1 MSASGIKLQAPNGKN
16 DGSVNNV
23 RYFEC
28 EPRHGLFTR
37 RSFLKPFW
45 EIPATTVARRISG
58 ASVGPMSSPIPEG
71 STGALQMGDRVQV
84 SGSRVGTV
92 RFIGPTDFA
101 AGEWVGIELDE
112 PLGKND
118 GTVMGRRLAERQ
130 VKDLLAVPV
139 CTPWRGFSSI
149 QSVVKEKEAHIEQL
163 MQEFEME
170 RTELAKV
177 TTEREMFEMEATGQ
191 RSLIGKLQSQ
201 IEELQAAAIHLS
213 EENCRLKERVHEE
226 VKKSEE
232 LQFRLEEESI
242 EKTTL
247 ENQKSDVEE
256 RIFELEEALAAAKE
270 TNERME
276 CQLNEKKALSSPP
289 PKTIETG
296 NSSDEGA
303 RLAAAEARIAELVAT
318 LVKLQEEQL
327 SEARYADLLQ
337 CFEPISDEFADAKE
351 QMSTKDTE
359 IEQLQAQLS
368 SVQASLLKA
377 EQELA
382 EKASTDDRTGEKLNV
397 ARAAEE
403 ELTSALSQQKVL
415 LSAEEE
421 RSKSEEVNALVI
433 QLAQAEGKLVT
444 MGTKVAEL
452 EKQIVEL
459 EEERAELTDAQ
470 KVNTSLLLQS
480 LHPDALL
487 NELETRIAKEKENA
501 SGESDK
507 WAKRLLGLAEEFR
520 KLKGLEREPDEA
532 TAKALQQMSIKLL
545 EAEAELAQK
554 ESTSMAQVAALTE
567 AQLNLQKAQDASPV
581 QALVTEALRKRL
593 EVLEAERCQLATAL
607 SERQQ
612 EVLLLQKTVNERG
625 AETETYAQN
634 VARLENELNAIV
646 VERDRKLNELKTAIN
661 SKDGSELTD
670 EELLQRVAHLRLHN
684 EELERQ
690 CAASEARVKSL
701 TSQHSQVEKEY
712 QDLKKSTTSMSMV
725 RALDVECFHHDLDC
739 VEAVKSPMVDLVKA
753 GPNAMPFEAACS
765 FIHLPKNLDKL
776 HISEV
781 GNVPLLTVC
790 EVELG
795 CLLKHEMELRVV
807 DERVSAMQ
815 RALDEANYRI
825 ELAER
830 SSATALQQLE
840 SKNLEL
846 QSLQERLLKLA
857 KDHEDFQDKQMQ
869 LVTNLET
876 EKRICMERMRRAEKK
891 VERFEKESQSKSS
904 QNPASPPSVSNGR
917 GTPRTP
923 TSGST
928 AYDSYDNQV
937 NFLNSI
943 IIDLHAKNADLE
955 QRLRDAIERPGEDGT
970 GEKPGVREDARKHVA
985 KMRYWCDN
993 CEVFDFHDTEQCQHE
1008 PTVARRSVV
1017 HKLARHVGPST
1028 DRVYCENC
1036 GVFDRHTTAECV
1048 EDPQETF

>member
-1 MSASGIKLQAPNGKN
+1 MSASDTNTSNDSKSYPFSIGDMVYVGNHTDRVGTIAFIGNTEFAQGEWIGIKLQVPNGKN

-37 RSFLKPFW
+37 RSFLKPFS

-118 GTVMGRRLAERQ
+118 GTVMGRRYFTCKPNHGLFSAAS
-130 VKDLLAVPV
+130 KI
-139 CTPWRGFSSI
+139 TPFTGKTPTRPLRKASFPSI

-327 SEARYADLLQ
+327 S
-337 CFEPISDEFADAKE
+337 ADAKE

-382 EKASTDDRTGEKLNV
+382 EKASTDDRTSERLNV

-403 ELTSALSQQKVL
+403 ELTSALNQQKVL

-459 EEERAELTDAQ
+459 EGERAELTDAQ

-554 ESTSMAQVAALTE
+554 E
-567 AQLNLQKAQDASPV
+567 AQLR
-581 QALVTEALRKRL
+581 EAL
-593 EVLEAERCQLATAL
+593 AT
-607 SERQQ
+607 
-612 EVLLLQKTVNERG
+612 
-625 AETETYAQN
+625 
-634 VARLENELNAIV
+634 
-646 VERDRKLNELKTAIN
+646 
-661 SKDGSELTD
+661 
-670 EELLQRVAHLRLHN
+670 
-684 EELERQ
+684 
-690 CAASEARVKSL
+690 
-701 TSQHSQVEKEY
+701 
-712 QDLKKSTTSMSMV
+712 
-725 RALDVECFHHDLDC
+725 
-739 VEAVKSPMVDLVKA
+739 SP
-753 GPNAMPFEAACS
+753 
-765 FIHLPKNLDKL
+765 
-776 HISEV
+776 
-781 GNVPLLTVC
+781 
-790 EVELG
+790 
-795 CLLKHEMELRVV
+795 R
-807 DERVSAMQ
+807 
-815 RALDEANYRI
+815 
-825 ELAER
+825 
-830 SSATALQQLE
+830 
-840 SKNLEL
+840 
-846 QSLQERLLKLA
+846 
-857 KDHEDFQDKQMQ
+857 
-869 LVTNLET
+869 
-876 EKRICMERMRRAEKK
+876 
-891 VERFEKESQSKSS
+891 
-904 QNPASPPSVSNGR
+904 
-917 GTPRTP
+917 
-923 TSGST
+923 
-928 AYDSYDNQV
+928 
-937 NFLNSI
+937 
-943 IIDLHAKNADLE
+943 
-955 QRLRDAIERPGEDGT
+955 
-970 GEKPGVREDARKHVA
+970 
-985 KMRYWCDN
+985 
-993 CEVFDFHDTEQCQHE
+993 
-1008 PTVARRSVV
+1008 
-1017 HKLARHVGPST
+1017 
-1028 DRVYCENC
+1028 
-1036 GVFDRHTTAECV
+1036 
-1048 EDPQETF
+1048 